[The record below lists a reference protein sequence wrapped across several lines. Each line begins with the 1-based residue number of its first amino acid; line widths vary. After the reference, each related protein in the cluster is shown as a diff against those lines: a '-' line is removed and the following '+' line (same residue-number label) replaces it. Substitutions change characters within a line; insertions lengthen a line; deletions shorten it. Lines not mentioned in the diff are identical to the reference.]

1 VPAAPTR
8 SRIDPTRAPGPP
20 AAERDIGVATCAAAQ
35 DPAQCAAVPVAL
47 ILLAAALWA
56 LLGTLGTLAI
66 RRGVDPLE
74 VAFYRAVIG
83 GALFAA
89 HAGVTGARPPRGREL
104 ALTAGFGVVG
114 VSVFFAS
121 YQVAVEQG
129 GASLASVLLYTAPA
143 FVAVLAVPVLGER
156 LRPREVIAVAASV
169 AGVAIVSLSG
179 GTTTR
184 VGAAAIGFGLVSA
197 LGYATYDLFGK
208 RMFARHPAVAVLAVA
223 LPVGAVG
230 LAPLVPF
237 ARHPPEAW
245 ALLGV
250 MGVAS
255 TYLAYLAYA
264 TALRRLPATRASVIA
279 TVEPVIATG
288 LAAAVLGERLAPI
301 AYLGAAIVVAAA
313 AALALTP
320 DGPRPR

>member
-1 VPAAPTR
+1 MPLAP
-8 SRIDPTRAPGPP
+8 RASGRR
-20 AAERDIGVATCAAAQ
+20 AVERDIGVATCAAAQ

-74 VAFYRAVIG
+74 VAFYRAVIA

-89 HAGVTGARPPRGREL
+89 HAGLTGARPPRGREL
-104 ALTAGFGVVG
+104 ALTAGFGIVG

-156 LRPREVIAVAASV
+156 LRPREAIAVTASV
-169 AGVAIVSLSG
+169 AGVAIVSLSSG
-179 GTTTR
+179 GTH
-184 VGAAAIGFGLVSA
+184 VGAAAIGFGLVAA
-197 LGYATYDLFGK
+197 LGYATYYLFGK

-255 TYLAYLAYA
+255 TYFAYLAYA

-320 DGPRPR
+320 DGSQSR